1 MHASRRPIQLHLSS
15 CVLLSFV
22 SSLLLLLYLEFSKL
36 STLYEPL
43 AGSSLMGAMMQCSY
57 IAFSVSILIGAAFVS
72 EKWIGENTPQPVRI
86 RARSHRTHYSFFA
99 TPAKPHLDTRRN
111 RHHPS
116 YESTYRP

>member
-57 IAFSVSILIGAAFVS
+57 IAFSVSI
-72 EKWIGENTPQPVRI
+72 